1 QALVGATSNAGL
13 EVDLLNNKL
22 KAPYSDQFSLGMS
35 NQIGDWLTDATIA
48 RTLSYDG
55 FAFTLGNR
63 YPTGQF
69 FDDPRLC
76 GGTSPGLSQAWSC
89 NVPGFGSLII
99 GQQGIKTRATQ
110 VLLSAQKPFTK
121 ESGWGTSIA
130 YTWTTAR

>member
-1 QALVGATSNAGL
+1 M
-13 EVDLLNNKL
+13 DLLNNKL

-76 GGTSPGLSQAWSC
+76 GGTS
-89 NVPGFGSLII
+89 
-99 GQQGIKTRATQ
+99 RA
-110 VLLSAQKPFTK
+110 
-121 ESGWGTSIA
+121 
-130 YTWTTAR
+130 